1 MADLPPLVPLL
12 RRVTGE
18 LAYLQ
23 ERAGEDVASRR
34 LDEIWMSG
42 LKYRFVT
49 VVEAIVNVAQ
59 QVCASQGW
67 EPSNNVDAVRLLGDH
82 DVVPD
87 ELADRLAAA
96 ASFQESLVHDDT
108 AVDDDRVVAG
118 LGELDDIEAF
128 VAEVSRWVML
138 QEG

>member
-1 MADLPPLVPLL
+1 MADLPPLVLLL

-18 LAYLQ
+18 LAHLQ
-23 ERAGEDVASRR
+23 QRAEEDVASRR
-34 LDEIWMSG
+34 LDDIWLSG
-42 LKYRFVT
+42 VKYRLDT
-49 VVEAIVNVAQ
+49 VVEAVVDVAQ
-59 QVCASQGW
+59 HVCASQGW
-67 EPSNNVDAVRLLGDH
+67 EPSDNADALRLLGRH

-87 ELADRLAAA
+87 ELAERLAAA
-96 ASFQESLVHDDT
+96 ATFQGILVHDYT

-138 QEG
+138 QEA